1 MSKHTYTANYT
12 YNLES
17 GRTSETRVFLT
28 LREAMD
34 FVRNNN
40 NAAGYVLRQHYM
52 SEYAP
57 ENSGRIFQ
65 VLCGEQKTFYTCGN
79 DIIKF
84 FGGIEK
90 RLSASEQER
99 LVNLCGTCR
108 VLPAGYAETAGK
120 VIKVLVTGASLIIPA
135 FAARGIDKTAALV
148 RRGNLFRLAYIHAGG
163 AARFTMTGETA

>member
-1 MSKHTYTANYT
+1 MSKPTYTVNYT

-17 GRTSETRVFLT
+17 GRTTETRVFYS
-28 LREAMD
+28 LREAME
-34 FVRNNN
+34 FVRNND
-40 NAAGYVLRQHYM
+40 NAAGYVLRQHYT
-52 SEYAP
+52 SDYAP
-57 ENSGRIFQ
+57 A
-65 VLCGEQKTFYTCGN
+65 CGN

-108 VLPAGYAETAGK
+108 VLPTGYAETAGK
-120 VIKVLVTGASLIIPA
+120 VRKVLVTGASLLIPA
-135 FAARGIDKTAALV
+135 FAASGIDTTAALV
-148 RRGNLFRLAYIHAGG
+148 RKGNMFRLAYIHASG

>member
-1 MSKHTYTANYT
+1 MSKHTYTVNYT
-12 YNLES
+12 HNLES
-17 GRTSETRVFLT
+17 GRTTETHAVLT

-40 NAAGYVLRQHYM
+40 AAGYVLRQHYT
-52 SEYAP
+52 SDYAP
-57 ENSGRIFQ
+57 A
-65 VLCGEQKTFYTCGN
+65 CGN

-135 FAARGIDKTAALV
+135 FAASGIDKSAALV
-148 RRGNLFRLAYIHAGG
+148 RKGNVFRLAHIHASG

>member
-1 MSKHTYTANYT
+1 MSNHTYTVNYT

-17 GRTSETRVFLT
+17 GRTTETRAFLT

-40 NAAGYVLRQHYM
+40 NAAGYVLRQHYT
-52 SEYAP
+52 SDYAP
-57 ENSGRIFQ
+57 A
-65 VLCGEQKTFYTCGN
+65 CGN

-99 LVNLCGTCR
+99 LVNMCGTCAI
-108 VLPAGYAETAGK
+108 LPAGYAETAGK

-135 FAARGIDKTAALV
+135 FAASGIDKTAALV
-148 RRGNLFRLAYIHAGG
+148 RKGNVFRLAYIHPGG
-163 AARFTMTGETA
+163 SARFTMTGEMA